1 MQKSVEYW
9 MLYVQKNVSLHI
21 NYVHKNVY
29 NGHFYV
35 QKNVNSTMERLV
47 LQQLKEWKER
57 KDRKPLIVNG
67 ARQVGKTWALRE
79 FAKREYAKEAY
90 IICRKNELVEQVF
103 KQDFNVDRILLS
115 LSAIIHVDITPG
127 DTLIIL
133 DEVQEIPEAI
143 EALKYFCE
151 NAPEYHIAVAGS
163 LLGISLHHD
172 VSYPVGK
179 VNEIDM
185 YPMSYGEFLL
195 AKGEKQC
202 YQLLE
207 EHNFEI
213 TNLLHEKYV
222 DLLRQYYYV
231 GGMPEAVKKYVETGA
246 LKEVRRIQKEIL
258 KGYERDFS
266 KHSPKEQIE
275 RIKMVWKSIPSQL
288 FKDNKKFI
296 YGALRQGARAKDFE
310 IAIEWLIDSGL
321 LYKVPRCTKPALPLD
336 IYEDFSV
343 FKLYLLDIGLLG
355 AMVNVDPAQILIN
368 NQIFS
373 EYKGGMTEE
382 YVLQEMKSRN
392 ISPIYYNKTDDSR
405 LELDFVIQ
413 YKGKLLPIEVKAEG
427 NVRAN
432 SLMTLLKTNPDLQA
446 VRFSM
451 LPYKKQEQLFC
462 VPLYVI

>member
-1 MQKSVEYW
+1 
-9 MLYVQKNVSLHI
+9 
-21 NYVHKNVY
+21 
-29 NGHFYV
+29 
-35 QKNVNSTMERLV
+35 MERHV

-103 KQDFNVDRILLS
+103 KQNFNVERILLS

-163 LLGISLHHD
+163 LLGISLHHN

-202 YQLLE
+202 YKLLE
-207 EHNFEI
+207 EKNFEI

-231 GGMPEAVKKYVETGA
+231 GGMPEAVKEHVESGA

-275 RIKMVWKSIPSQL
+275 RIKMVWRSIPSQL

-310 IAIEWLIDSGL
+310 IAIEWLVDSGL
-321 LYKVPRCTKPALPLD
+321 LYKVSRCTKPALPLD

-392 ISPIYYNKTDDSR
+392 ISPIYYHKTDDSR
-405 LELDFVIQ
+405 LVLDFVIQ
-413 YKGKLLPIEVKAEG
+413 YNGKLLPIEVKAEG

-432 SLMTLLKTNPDLQA
+432 SLMSLLKANPDLQA
-446 VRFSM
+446 VRLSM
-451 LPYKKQEQLFC
+451 LPYKQQEQLFC